1 MKKLLVVGAT
11 GLVGGNFM
19 LQAQAHGDFEVHSL
33 GRREVRGDD
42 HNMRHVHDTDT
53 WPQAIAS
60 IAPDAVFCAL
70 GTTIRQAGS
79 QEAFRAI
86 DLELVRTV
94 GEAAKT
100 SGARH
105 FVSISSTMADAN
117 ASAFYLKTKG
127 EAEGALRA
135 CDFER
140 LDIIRPGLLKGD
152 RIGPLRWGESLA
164 VFASPLTDM
173 LLHGSLKKY
182 RSIDAHDVAAA
193 AWALFDEGGKGSFV
207 HENPAIRDLAE
218 K

>member
-11 GLVGGNFM
+11 GLVGGNFVR
-19 LQAQAHGDFEVHSL
+19 QAHNHADFEVHTL
-33 GRREVRGDD
+33 GRRETGSDGDYLQ
-42 HNMRHVHDTDT
+42 HVHDTDA

-79 QEAFRAI
+79 REAFRAI
-86 DLELVRTV
+86 DLKLVCAV
-94 GEAAKT
+94 GKAAKA
-100 SGARH
+100 SDARH

-127 EAEGALRA
+127 EAEEALKA
-135 CDFER
+135 CNFDR

-152 RIGPLRWGESLA
+152 RTGPLRWGESLA
-164 VFASPLTDM
+164 ILASPFTDM
-173 LLHGSLKKY
+173 LLRGPLKKY
-182 RSIDAHDVAAA
+182 RSVDAHDVAAA
-193 AWALFDEGGKGSFV
+193 AWALFNSREKGSFV
-207 HENPAIRDLAE
+207 HENPAIWDLAG